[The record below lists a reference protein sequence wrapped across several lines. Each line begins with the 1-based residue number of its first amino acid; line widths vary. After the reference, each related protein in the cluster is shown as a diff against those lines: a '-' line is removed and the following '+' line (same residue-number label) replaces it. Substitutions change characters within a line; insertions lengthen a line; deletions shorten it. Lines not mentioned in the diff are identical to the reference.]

1 MELDCFMLRRPTD
14 PAPVLVRRFV
24 QLFVGLFLYGMGI
37 ALIVRGELG
46 VAPWDVLTQGIAK
59 QTGLNFGLD
68 HGDHERHRAAAV
80 DPDPPEAGLRHR
92 S

>member
-1 MELDCFMLRRPTD
+1 MLRRLPSFED

-24 QLFVGLFLYGMGI
+24 QLFVGLFLYGIGI

-59 QTGLNFGLD
+59 QTGLGFGLTPEQALTPSFA
-68 HGDHERHRAAAV
+68 G
-80 DPDPPEAGLRHR
+80 EAG
-92 S
+92 